1 MSESPSEHQTHHS
14 HDVAGQTTE
23 VVVLDGA
30 RTPQGKLLG
39 QLASLQATDLGA
51 HAIKHALQRAGVA
64 AEDVDH
70 VIMGHVVQAGCG
82 QNPAKQSAVKAGV
95 PVTVPAMTVNKVC
108 LSGLVAVTDAARLI
122 RAGEAQVVV
131 AGGQE
136 SMTNAPHLLPGSRKG
151 KAYGDVTMVDAVAH
165 DGLVD
170 ATENI
175 AMGTLTERGNADRA
189 LTRDAQDQVA
199 ARSHQLAGKAAADGV
214 FAQEIA
220 PLEIPQRKGEPVTV
234 DSDQGIR
241 PEATAESLAGLRPAF
256 GAEGT
261 ITAGNSSPLSD
272 GATALVLASR
282 QWAEE
287 HGLSWLAMVGAAGQ
301 VAGPDNS
308 LHSQPSAAIET
319 AVNKAGWA
327 VSELDF
333 VEINEAF
340 AAVSLQS
347 LKDLD
352 YPLERTNIHGG
363 AIALGHPIGASG
375 ARLALTAALEL
386 ERRGSGRAAVS
397 LCGGG
402 GQGEALLLYR

>member
-1 MSESPSEHQTHHS
+1 MTHHVNHGS
-14 HDVAGQTTE
+14 DAKAHGDTAATDVVILG
-23 VVVLDGA
+23 GA

-39 QLASLQATDLGA
+39 QLATLQATDLGG
-51 HAIKHALQRAGVA
+51 HAITHALRRAAVA
-64 AEDVDH
+64 SDQVEH

-82 QNPAKQSAVKAGV
+82 QNPAKQAAVKAGV
-95 PVTVPAMTVNKVC
+95 PMTVPAVTVNKVC
-108 LSGLVAVTDAARLI
+108 LSGLVAVTDAARMI
-122 RAGEAQVVV
+122 RAGDAQVVV

-151 KAYGDVTMVDAVAH
+151 SAYGNVTMVDAVAH

-170 ATENI
+170 AAENI
-175 AMGTLTERGNADRA
+175 AMGTLTERGNTERG
-189 LTRDAQDQVA
+189 LTREAQDQVA
-199 ARSHQLAGKAAADGV
+199 ARSHQLAGKAAEAGV

-220 PLEIPQRKGEPVTV
+220 PLEIAQRKGEPLTV
-234 DSDQGIR
+234 DADQGIR
-241 PEATAESLAGLRPAF
+241 PEATEQSLAALRPAF
-256 GAEGT
+256 TDEGS

-272 GATALVLASR
+272 GACALVLASR
-282 QWAEE
+282 QWAERN
-287 HGLSWLAMVGAAGQ
+287 GLSWLAVVGASGQ
-301 VAGPDNS
+301 VAGPDSS
-308 LHSQPSAAIET
+308 LHSQPSRAIER
-319 AVNKAGWA
+319 AVHRAGWQ

-347 LKDLD
+347 LAELN
-352 YPLERTNIHGG
+352 YPLDQTNIHGG

-386 ERRGSGRAAVS
+386 SRRGGGKAAVS